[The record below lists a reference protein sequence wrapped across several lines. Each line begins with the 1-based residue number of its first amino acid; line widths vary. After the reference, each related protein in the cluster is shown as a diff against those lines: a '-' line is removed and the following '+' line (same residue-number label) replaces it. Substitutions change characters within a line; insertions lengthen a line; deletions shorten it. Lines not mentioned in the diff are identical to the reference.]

1 MKAHRFVLAAAF
13 AAFSATAAEAQ
24 YDRPTVGFEVTPY
37 AGFMHFGDLFEFS
50 DGRDLSM
57 KDAAL
62 LGAQAGIHLGSSW
75 AVLGNFGWASSQ
87 FTNDFPSSPTQTVS
101 PDVNVFLYDGSLQYR
116 IPMYGAVRPFIQG
129 GVGGIRYRFDDDLN
143 GDRGSSDVAFNAG
156 VGADVQLGRTLGL
169 RLMAKDYIT
178 SLSWD
183 DLDAVDF
190 DDGIK
195 GNTAH
200 NLGFSVG
207 LKLGW

>member
-1 MKAHRFVLAAAF
+1 MKVHKFVLAAAF
-13 AAFSATAAEAQ
+13 AALTATTAQAQ
-24 YDRPTVGFEVTPY
+24 YDRPSVGFELTPY

-50 DGRDLSM
+50 DGRELSM

-62 LGAQAGIHLGSSW
+62 LGAQAGVNLGSNW
-75 AVLGNFGWASSQ
+75 AVLGNFGWSSSQ
-87 FTNDFPSSPTQTVS
+87 FTNEFQSSPTQTVS
-101 PDVNVFLYDGSLQYR
+101 PDVNVFLYDASLQYR

-143 GDRGSSDVAFNAG
+143 GNRGSSDVAFNAG

-183 DLDAVDF
+183 KPRDVDF
-190 DDGIK
+190 NDDIE

-207 LKLGW
+207 LKFAW